1 MAAPQCV
8 GSMDSKG
15 MQFAKQQLEKFGW
28 KEGNSIKNGVF
39 VKGLLFCIVQAAD
52 WADITAALQQP

>member
-28 KEGNSIKNGVF
+28 KEGISLKNGVF
-39 VKGLLFCIVQAAD
+39 HKCLLICIVV
-52 WADITAALQQP
+52 